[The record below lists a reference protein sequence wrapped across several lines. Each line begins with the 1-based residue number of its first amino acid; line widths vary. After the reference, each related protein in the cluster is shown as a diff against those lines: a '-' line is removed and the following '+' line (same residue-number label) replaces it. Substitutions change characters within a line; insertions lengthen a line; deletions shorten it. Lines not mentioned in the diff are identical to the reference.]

1 MQNWIRIEVVNRQ
14 QNAYGGRP
22 ALLLL
27 LLKLSDKFALLR
39 TDCYIINTGVLC
51 LRQAK
56 WQSRI
61 WLNP

>member
-1 MQNWIRIEVVNRQ
+1 MQNWIGIEVVSWQ
-14 QNAYGGRP
+14 QNAYGGRT

-27 LLKLSDKFALLR
+27 LLKLSDKFTLLK
-39 TDCYIINTGVLC
+39 TDCYVINTGVLC

-61 WLNP
+61 WLNT